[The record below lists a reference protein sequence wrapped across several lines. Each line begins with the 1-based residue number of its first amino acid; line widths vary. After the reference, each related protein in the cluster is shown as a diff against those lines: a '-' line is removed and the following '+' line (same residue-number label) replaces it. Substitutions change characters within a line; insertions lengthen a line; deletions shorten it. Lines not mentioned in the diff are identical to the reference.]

1 MNTLDTYC
9 NLGKAIESRLAS
21 TYGRAASME
30 RFPDGAHVRLR
41 SLVRRKYLHA
51 DEDGTGVFLSPVR
64 ASQYAAWRVH
74 RVVRND
80 VPFVL
85 LHCAAF
91 GRYLAAT
98 DEPAPPGHR
107 GQLVVQ
113 GMYDHPDENDVV
125 WTVDEAEGGYGVLLH
140 HVSGRLLRANGR
152 RRTWNNGVSVDHPG
166 NRSTMMHWVVEP
178 LKSLQLRLQTPCLL
192 PPGPDVSSPSHRFGA
207 ACIVLRSSLVQER
220 PNQSSDCIPLGA
232 ILDPQFFLPKSRP
245 MFLTLFSL
253 KFGLLLTSPAM
264 LFLAD

>member
-1 MNTLDTYC
+1 VPTSAC
-9 NLGKAIESRLAS
+9 GAS
-21 TYGRAASME
+21 CAGSTSTPTR
-30 RFPDGAHVRLR
+30 
-41 SLVRRKYLHA
+41 
-51 DEDGTGVFLSPVR
+51 TGVFLSPVR
-64 ASQYAAWRVH
+64 ASLYAVWRVH

-178 LKSLQLRLQTPCLL
+178 LQLRQQAPFLL
-192 PPGPDVSSPSHRFGA
+192 PHVSSPSHLFGA
-207 ACIVLRSSLVQER
+207 ACIDLGLAAVFREL
-220 PNQSSDCIPLGA
+220 DCC
-232 ILDPQFFLPKSRP
+232 
-245 MFLTLFSL
+245 
-253 KFGLLLTSPAM
+253 
-264 LFLAD
+264 